1 MLNNSMRSWLNNKL
15 LLLKLR
21 RRLKLKPKP
30 KLRLKHNDSANRL
43 NLARHLLDLLRKC
56 INSSNWDY
64 NLLIHKLDL
73 RIRQSSHHHI

>member
-1 MLNNSMRSWLNNKL
+1 MLNNSMRSWPNNKL

-21 RRLKLKPKP
+21 LKLKPKP
-30 KLRLKHNDSANRL
+30 KLKLKHKLNDSANKL
-43 NLARHLLDLLRKC
+43 NLALHLLDLLRKC
-56 INSSNWDY
+56 INNSNWDY